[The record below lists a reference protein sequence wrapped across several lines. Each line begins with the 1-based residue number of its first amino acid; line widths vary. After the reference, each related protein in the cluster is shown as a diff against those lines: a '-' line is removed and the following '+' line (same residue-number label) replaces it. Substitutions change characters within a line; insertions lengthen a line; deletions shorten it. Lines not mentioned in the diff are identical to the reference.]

1 MARRLAEAEA
11 AGQGMRARLAALT
24 RLNSDLS
31 RSLAGREAGS
41 AAVAALQ
48 ARTAELEGQLA
59 DQSKEVGRLE
69 VCPGITNTTMCLGS
83 YGPCACM
90 SAARDGG
97 GGGRSPDRIGPSFY
111 ACGRGDSQCQRVRRV
126 FRSSL
131 QTWRARGRLPGGLFC
146 ILALVLHNT
155 STRAWEPLCTSFFR
169 MFWKATAN
177 LIPPPLGLRSVCND
191 KVSGGC

>member
-59 DQSKEVGRLE
+59 DQSKEVARLE
-69 VCPGITNTTMCLGS
+69 VCPGMTNTTICLGS
-83 YGPCACM
+83 Y
-90 SAARDGG
+90 
-97 GGGRSPDRIGPSFY
+97 
-111 ACGRGDSQCQRVRRV
+111 
-126 FRSSL
+126 
-131 QTWRARGRLPGGLFC
+131 
-146 ILALVLHNT
+146 
-155 STRAWEPLCTSFFR
+155 
-169 MFWKATAN
+169 
-177 LIPPPLGLRSVCND
+177 
-191 KVSGGC
+191 

>member
-1 MARRLAEAEA
+1 MARRLAEAEM

-24 RLNSDLS
+24 RLNSDLC

-69 VCPGITNTTMCLGS
+69 VCPGITNTTICLGS
-83 YGPCACM
+83 YGPCACT

-97 GGGRSPDRIGPSFY
+97 VGGRSPGRIAPVSMHAVVG
-111 ACGRGDSQCQRVRRV
+111 
-126 FRSSL
+126 
-131 QTWRARGRLPGGLFC
+131 
-146 ILALVLHNT
+146 
-155 STRAWEPLCTSFFR
+155 
-169 MFWKATAN
+169 TASV
-177 LIPPPLGLRSVCND
+177 SVC
-191 KVSGGC
+191 GA

>member
-69 VCPGITNTTMCLGS
+69 VRPGATNTAMCLGCH
-83 YGPCACM
+83 GPCACM
-90 SAARDGG
+90 SAARDGDG
-97 GGGRSPDRIGPSFY
+97 DRLPGRIGPSFY
-111 ACGRGDSQCQRVRRV
+111 ACGRGDSQCQRVRRM
-126 FRSSL
+126 FKSTL
-131 QTWRARGRLPGGLFC
+131 QTRGHLPDGLFC
-146 ILALVLHNT
+146 ILGLVLHNT
-155 STRAWEPLCTSFFR
+155 STCALKPLCTFFR
-169 MFWKATAN
+169 MFWKA
-177 LIPPPLGLRSVCND
+177 
-191 KVSGGC
+191 

>member
-69 VCPGITNTTMCLGS
+69 VCPGITNTPLLRVLRALRLHVS
-83 YGPCACM
+83 
-90 SAARDGG
+90 SQRWR
-97 GGGRSPDRIGPSFY
+97 GGRLLAWPHRPQFL
-111 ACGRGDSQCQRVRRV
+111 CM
-126 FRSSL
+126 RS
-131 QTWRARGRLPGGLFC
+131 WRQQVSARAAHVQEQLADQARERPG
-146 ILALVLHNT
+146 A
-155 STRAWEPLCTSFFR
+155 
-169 MFWKATAN
+169 
-177 LIPPPLGLRSVCND
+177 
-191 KVSGGC
+191 